1 MSDTRKFGTWLLD
14 QSERQDT
21 TGTLARAWQ
30 HLRDANGHVR
40 QTSAK
45 AIGELMKGALGEDW
59 DRLRGDESMAE
70 AVKEWER
77 RNEAPFAV
85 PADPE
90 PYYTAEPDGQTR
102 AFEISGP
109 GGSIEL
115 HGQPQESHIVQ
126 PAVLVVNGA
135 ELLLEPGKRYVLS
148 MGVPNIVEDVD
159 LMDAALVTARAAAD
173 SGNRT
178 PLSEVRAEFGMPDEG
193 GHLDWAAL
201 WGMADHTVP
210 NGTDLAYEE

>member
-77 RNEAPFAV
+77 RNAPGEQQVSAPAPAAV
-85 PADPE
+85 PSDPE
-90 PYYTAEPDGQTR
+90 PYYTATAE
-102 AFEISGP
+102 
-109 GGSIEL
+109 
-115 HGQPQESHIVQ
+115 
-126 PAVLVVNGA
+126 PAVLVLNGV
-135 ELLLEPGKRYVLS
+135 EHLLEPGHRYELRLRDVTQAEQT
-148 MGVPNIVEDVD
+148 EDRAD
-159 LMDAALVTARAAAD
+159 LALVGARAATD

-178 PLSEVRAEFGMPDEG
+178 PLSDVRAQYDVPETANGRT
-193 GHLDWAAL
+193 DWAAL

-210 NGTDLAYEE
+210 QSDGYDPLYLDED

>member
-59 DRLRGDESMAE
+59 DRLRGDESLAE

-77 RNEAPFAV
+77 RNTTPGSGEQLAIESGGAVTAVAPFS
-85 PADPE
+85 PE
-90 PYYTAEPDGQTR
+90 QQAAMAPKP
-102 AFEISGP
+102 
-109 GGSIEL
+109 
-115 HGQPQESHIVQ
+115 V
-126 PAVLVVNGA
+126 PAVLVLNGA
-135 ELLLEPGKRYVLS
+135 EILLEPGHRYELRLRDVTLAT
-148 MGVPNIVEDVD
+148 ED
-159 LMDAALVTARAAAD
+159 MADAALVTVRAATD

-178 PLSEVRAEFGMPDEG
+178 PLSEVRAEFGMPDEA